1 MKKSRIWIITG
12 IILLFGAFGLTI
24 HNYYEDYQ
32 AKNNA
37 ADAVQKLAHVMKRE
51 NTGLLYKMNP
61 DIDMPTKTINGIKY
75 IGVLEVPKLSLQ
87 LPVMSHWSPDGL
99 KIAPGRYKGSVYKR
113 NIIIAGHNYRSHF
126 SRLKTLVS
134 GRNLWFID
142 LEGNRFEYKVSDI
155 EIIKGTDVKQMEK
168 GKWDMTLFTCTYG
181 GQNRMALR
189 CTITNMLAGGN

>member
-32 AKNNA
+32 AKKNA

-61 DIDMPTKTINGIKY
+61 DIEMPTKTINGIKY

-113 NIIIAGHNYRSHF
+113 NIIIAVHNYRSHF
-126 SRLKTLVS
+126 SRLKTLDIGS
-134 GRNLWFID
+134 KIWFID

>member
-32 AKNNA
+32 AKKNA

-51 NTGLLYKMNP
+51 NTGLLYKMNS
-61 DIDMPTKTINGIKY
+61 DIEMPTKTINGIKY

-126 SRLKTLVS
+126 SRLKTLDIGS
-134 GRNLWFID
+134 KIWFID

>member
-32 AKNNA
+32 AKKNA

-61 DIDMPTKTINGIKY
+61 DIEMPTKTINGIKY
-75 IGVLEVPKLSLQ
+75 IGVLEVSKLSLQ

-126 SRLKTLVS
+126 SRLKTLDIGS
-134 GRNLWFID
+134 KIWFID

>member
-1 MKKSRIWIITG
+1 
-12 IILLFGAFGLTI
+12 
-24 HNYYEDYQ
+24 
-32 AKNNA
+32 
-37 ADAVQKLAHVMKRE
+37 
-51 NTGLLYKMNP
+51 
-61 DIDMPTKTINGIKY
+61 
-75 IGVLEVPKLSLQ
+75 
-87 LPVMSHWSPDGL
+87 MSHWSPDGL

-126 SRLKTLVS
+126 SRLKTLDIGS
-134 GRNLWFID
+134 KIWFID
-142 LEGNRFEYKVSDI
+142 VEGNRFEYKVSDI

>member
-32 AKNNA
+32 AKKNA
-37 ADAVQKLAHVMKRE
+37 ADAVQKLAHVMKR
-51 NTGLLYKMNP
+51 MNP
-61 DIDMPTKTINGIKY
+61 DIEMPTKTINGIKY

-126 SRLKTLVS
+126 SRLKTLDIGS
-134 GRNLWFID
+134 KIWFID
-142 LEGNRFEYKVSDI
+142 VEGNRFEYKVSDI

>member
-32 AKNNA
+32 AKKNA

-61 DIDMPTKTINGIKY
+61 DIEMPTKTINGIKY

-87 LPVMSHWSPDGL
+87 LSVMSHWSPDGL

-126 SRLKTLVS
+126 SRLKTLDIGS
-134 GRNLWFID
+134 KIWFID

>member
-61 DIDMPTKTINGIKY
+61 DIEMATKTINGIKY

-126 SRLKTLVS
+126 SRLKTLDIGS
-134 GRNLWFID
+134 KIWFID

>member
-32 AKNNA
+32 AKKNA

-61 DIDMPTKTINGIKY
+61 DIEMPTKTINGIKY

-99 KIAPGRYKGSVYKR
+99 KIALGRYKGSVYKR

-126 SRLKTLVS
+126 SRLKTLDIGS
-134 GRNLWFID
+134 KIWFID

>member
-1 MKKSRIWIITG
+1 
-12 IILLFGAFGLTI
+12 
-24 HNYYEDYQ
+24 
-32 AKNNA
+32 
-37 ADAVQKLAHVMKRE
+37 MKRE

-61 DIDMPTKTINGIKY
+61 DIEMPTKTINGIKY

-126 SRLKTLVS
+126 SRLKTLDIGS
-134 GRNLWFID
+134 KIWFID

>member
-51 NTGLLYKMNP
+51 NIGLLYKMNP
-61 DIDMPTKTINGIKY
+61 DIEMPTKTINGIKY

-126 SRLKTLVS
+126 SRLKTLDIGS
-134 GRNLWFID
+134 KIWFID

>member
-32 AKNNA
+32 AKKNA

-61 DIDMPTKTINGIKY
+61 DIEMPTKTINGIKY

-126 SRLKTLVS
+126 SRLKTLDIGS
-134 GRNLWFID
+134 KIWFID

-155 EIIKGTDVKQMEK
+155 EIIKGTDVIQMEK

>member
-24 HNYYEDYQ
+24 HIYYEDYQ
-32 AKNNA
+32 AKKNA

-61 DIDMPTKTINGIKY
+61 DIEMPTKTINGIKY

-126 SRLKTLVS
+126 SRLKTLDIGS
-134 GRNLWFID
+134 KIWFID

>member
-61 DIDMPTKTINGIKY
+61 DIEMPTKTINGIKY
-75 IGVLEVPKLSLQ
+75 RGAGSTQIITAAAGNVTLESR
-87 LPVMSHWSPDGL
+87 WL
-99 KIAPGRYKGSVYKR
+99 K
-113 NIIIAGHNYRSHF
+113 
-126 SRLKTLVS
+126 
-134 GRNLWFID
+134 D
-142 LEGNRFEYKVSDI
+142 
-155 EIIKGTDVKQMEK
+155 
-168 GKWDMTLFTCTYG
+168 CT
-181 GQNRMALR
+181 R
-189 CTITNMLAGGN
+189 TIQRKCL

>member
-37 ADAVQKLAHVMKRE
+37 ADAVQKLAYVMKRE

-61 DIDMPTKTINGIKY
+61 DIEMPTKTINGIKY

-126 SRLKTLVS
+126 SRLKTLDIGS
-134 GRNLWFID
+134 KIWFID